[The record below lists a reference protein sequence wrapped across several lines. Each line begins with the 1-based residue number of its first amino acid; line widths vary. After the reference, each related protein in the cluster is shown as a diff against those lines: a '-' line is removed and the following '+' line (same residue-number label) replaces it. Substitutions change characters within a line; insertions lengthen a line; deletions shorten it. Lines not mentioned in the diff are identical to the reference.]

1 LSEREKST
9 FLDRFIQS
17 ILRRTMDSIVE
28 SAQRYTKRLLR
39 TFAMILGGIAIGLLG
54 VAVITVGIVKW
65 FALFMPSWLAWLVMG
80 IFLVLIGAVLV
91 AINR

>member
-17 ILRRTMDSIVE
+17 ILRRTINSIVE
-28 SAQRYTKRLLR
+28 SAERYTKRLVR
-39 TFAMILGGIAIGLLG
+39 TFAMILGGIAIAMLG
-54 VAVITVGIVKW
+54 VASITVGIIKW

-80 IFLVLIGAVLV
+80 IFLILIGTVLV
-91 AINR
+91 AVNR

>member
-17 ILRRTMDSIVE
+17 ILRRAMDRIVE
-28 SAQRYTKRLLR
+28 SAERYTKRLLR
-39 TFAMILGGIAIGLLG
+39 TFGMILGGIAIALLG

-80 IFLVLIGAVLV
+80 IFLILIGTVLV
-91 AINR
+91 AVNR